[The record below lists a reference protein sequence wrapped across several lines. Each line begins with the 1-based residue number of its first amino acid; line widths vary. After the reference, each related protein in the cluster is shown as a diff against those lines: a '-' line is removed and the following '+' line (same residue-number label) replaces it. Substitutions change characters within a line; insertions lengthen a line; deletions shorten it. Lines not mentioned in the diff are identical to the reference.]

1 MMNAAR
7 GARSV
12 AWACLCALILLG
24 SFASPGA
31 TQQPQ
36 IYFGKP
42 TKTGVQKR
50 KRTNWLARCLANP
63 VDRTSCQAAI
73 AARGRTGFETGGIGI
88 SAYVKC
94 QKEGGVCLEVGTLI
108 FDRASGKGA
117 RVHQDKKK
125 RIVSIDIEIL
135 FDHAADTIK
144 TVEAPKL
151 RALAA
156 ALNDPLNKTT
166 RFAVIGHT
174 DTSGDAEYNCSL
186 SHRRANAVRR
196 SLVDLGVAEGR
207 LQTIAA
213 GEFLPRYPANG
224 AAPENRRVAFGR
236 TTRDN
241 AELARRMARLC
252 IRPH

>member
-1 MMNAAR
+1 MTNAAR
-7 GARSV
+7 GACSA
-12 AWACLCALILLG
+12 AWACVCVAVLLC

-42 TKTGVQKR
+42 AKSGVQR
-50 KRTNWLARCLANP
+50 KGHTNWLARCLANP

-73 AARGRTGFETGGIGI
+73 AARGRTGFEAGGIGV

-94 QKEGGVCLEVGTLI
+94 QNDGGVCLEVGTLI

-117 RVHQDKKK
+117 RAHQDRKK

-174 DTSGDAEYNCSL
+174 DTSGDAAYNCSL
-186 SHRRANAVRR
+186 SRRRANAVRR
-196 SLVDLGVAEGR
+196 SLVDLGVAEDR

-224 AAPENRRVAFGR
+224 AAPGNRRVAFGR
-236 TTRDN
+236 TTSGN
-241 AELARRMARLC
+241 AELAQRMARLC
-252 IRPH
+252 LRPH